1 MSDKY
6 PNSGILFR
14 NEKKQSGD
22 KLPDYRG
29 TATVDGTDWEVSG
42 WIKPSKKDPSKKFMS
57 LSFKPPYKKEDPG
70 AYRPTASQQP
80 APLPSED
87 DVPF

>member
-14 NEKKQSGD
+14 NEKKQAGD

-29 TATVDGTDWEVSG
+29 TAEVDGVAWEVSG
-42 WIKPSKKDPSKKFMS
+42 WIKPSKKNPAKKFMS
-57 LSFKPPYKKEDPG
+57 LSFKPPYKKDADPG
-70 AYRPTASQQP
+70 AYEQRPKQES
-80 APLPSED
+80 D
-87 DVPF
+87 DQEIPF